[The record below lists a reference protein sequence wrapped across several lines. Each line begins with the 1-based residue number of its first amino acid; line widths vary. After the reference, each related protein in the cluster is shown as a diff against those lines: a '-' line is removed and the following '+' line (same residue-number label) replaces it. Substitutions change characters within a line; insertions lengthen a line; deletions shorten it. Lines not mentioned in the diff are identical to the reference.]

1 MSLEQVQHLMLEFE
15 AAMQTDRGEEC
26 WSARRLAELLGYG
39 NKDWGSF
46 ENAIHKAEE
55 ACARAG
61 GDVQHHFQDTL
72 EPYIL
77 GAPQKPK
84 SDVRLTRWGAYLVAM
99 NGDVKKERIAFA
111 QVYFIARTQQA
122 EVIEERL
129 ALHDR
134 VAARKELTMSEAEFS
149 KAMIKDA
156 NLTGVEVAVVRS
168 AGDKALFGKT
178 TDEMKTQYGMVD
190 KYGRVTSQ
198 PLGDRAPTIILRGKA
213 FAAELTKERIHRGL
227 RSVRPIAKAHEGHN
241 ADVRKAMENA
251 GVIPENLPPE
261 VDTKELERTIKH
273 DQKEAMKILKA
284 KRQLSMKPPK
294 PMMELST
301 RPEPFSIDGGGTPLP
316 FED

>member
-1 MSLEQVQHLMLEFE
+1 MSLEQVQNMMLEFE
-15 AAMQTDRGEEC
+15 AAMQLDRGEEC
-26 WSARRLAELLGYG
+26 WSARRLADLLGY
-39 NKDWGSF
+39 KDWSSF
-46 ENAIHKAEE
+46 ENAIGRAKE
-55 ACARAG
+55 ACSRAG
-61 GDVQHHFQDTL
+61 GDVEHHFEDTL
-72 EPYIL
+72 EPHIL
-77 GAPQKPK
+77 GATQKPK

-134 VAARKELTMSEAEFS
+134 VAARRELMMSEAEFS

-156 NLTGVEVAVVRS
+156 NLTGADVAIVRS

-178 TDEMKTQYGMVD
+178 TEEMKTQYGMVD
-190 KYGRVTSQ
+190 KYGKVTSQ

-251 GVIPENLPPE
+251 GVLPENLPPE
-261 VDTKELERTIKH
+261 LDTKDLERTIK
-273 DQKEAMKILKA
+273 QEEKEAMKVLKA
-284 KRQLSMKPPK
+284 KRQLSMKPPE
-294 PMMELST
+294 PMKELQT
-301 RPEPFSIDGGGTPLP
+301 GHGLFSADGGGTPLP